1 MRSPAL
7 KGDAACGVVCVNM
20 AATVLVGLVLRAV
33 SGWWWADPAAALGI
47 VYFIARAAREA
58 LIARPC
64 GCWTIASFPYSS

>member
-58 LIARPC
+58 PHRTTMRLLDDRI
-64 GCWTIASFPYSS
+64 FPIQ